1 MPLFIV
7 FILLTL
13 TLAFWTCTGCVV
25 KHIQRRCA
33 MCNIHNVHIWFF
45 DEWHAACIFQLKRL
59 FAWSVQFGWKFS
71 GFFFF
76 SFSVRALFYICALV
90 VLHRYRYWYVV
101 YNCIVSNFGYL
112 MVIIQWNRM
121 KMFHK
126 KPDAGQFRKHYTSH
140 VSIMKLLNYAIG
152 KCSSQFHCFVS
163 FFIAS
168 AYLLY

>member
-33 MCNIHNVHIWFF
+33 MCNIQNVHIWFF
-45 DEWHAACIFQLKRL
+45 VEWHAACIFQLKRL
-59 FAWSVQFGWKFS
+59 FAWSVQFGWKFYF
-71 GFFFF
+71 FFFF
-76 SFSVRALFYICALV
+76 SFSVRALIYICALV

-101 YNCIVSNFGYL
+101 YNCSVSNFGYL

-126 KPDAGQFRKHYTSH
+126 KTDAGLFRKYYTSH
-140 VSIMKLLNYAIG
+140 VSIMK
-152 KCSSQFHCFVS
+152 
-163 FFIAS
+163 
-168 AYLLY
+168 